1 MLGGLMI
8 VHKFPSRD
16 VRPEGGLQASG
27 MDLGLRYET
36 LIRYD
41 SRNWDRRPGQPRDMI
56 RTSVRARSVGLVS
69 VMLFMDRLR
78 TLRFIKWRFQVL
90 MDGYAIMIISGIYA
104 IKEALRPWKRM
115 ILSFPL

>member
-8 VHKFPSRD
+8 VHKFPQPRCKAG
-16 VRPEGGLQASG
+16 GGLQAPG
-27 MDLGLRYET
+27 MGLGLRYKT

-41 SRNWDRRPGQPRDMI
+41 SRNRDRRPGQPRDMI

-90 MDGYAIMIISGIYA
+90 MDGYAIMIISSSHA
-104 IKEALRPWKRM
+104 IKEASGP
-115 ILSFPL
+115 